1 MNANEH
7 EKGPCGR
14 GGGATRGGWTA
25 RGRGV
30 LPRPKEAMSRPMPPG
45 GTYAGGGT
53 PGTVRA
59 RGVWNDLWTGY

>member
-1 MNANEH
+1 MRGDG
-7 EKGPCGR
+7 GP
-14 GGGATRGGWTA
+14 TA
-25 RGRGV
+25 RGRGA

-59 RGVWNDLWTGY
+59 RGVWNDLWTGYLQGLRTSFLCRSTHV